1 MHEWSMHWQARAV
14 PHHIRL
20 CHVRCTICCL
30 GGTLVRRRWVDETFD
45 VHANCHKSVACVG
58 NMRHRRCTPRCA
70 DVLPNIARQAL
81 HWTPSAFQVFG
92 RHETFFP
99 RVFFHS
105 SVMSE
110 TKAPSA
116 EELAAVK
123 LKNAQTKE
131 GGAFDE
137 APYKAVWE
145 SSGGDG
151 AKAAETIGLQGVPAS
166 YDEYIAL
173 VKSGKFK
180 D

>member
-1 MHEWSMHWQARAV
+1 MCWKYALSKMYAA
-14 PHHIRL
+14 L
-20 CHVRCTICCL
+20 CRCVSEPCAPSTPLDAICVS
-30 GGTLVRRRWVDETFD
+30 GFRSSR
-45 VHANCHKSVACVG
+45 
-58 NMRHRRCTPRCA
+58 
-70 DVLPNIARQAL
+70 NIL
-81 HWTPSAFQVFG
+81 SWF
-92 RHETFFP
+92 
-99 RVFFHS
+99 FFHS

>member
-1 MHEWSMHWQARAV
+1 MCWKYALSKMYAA
-14 PHHIRL
+14 L
-20 CHVRCTICCL
+20 C
-30 GGTLVRRRWVDETFD
+30 
-45 VHANCHKSVACVG
+45 
-58 NMRHRRCTPRCA
+58 RCA
-70 DVLPNIARQAL
+70 SEPCA
-81 HWTPSAFQVFG
+81 PSASLDHLRFRFSIVT
-92 RHETFFP
+92 RHSFLGFC
-99 RVFFHS
+99 HS

-137 APYKAVWE
+137 AQYKAVWE

>member
-1 MHEWSMHWQARAV
+1 MLE
-14 PHHIRL
+14 
-20 CHVRCTICCL
+20 ICAIED
-30 GGTLVRRRWVDETFD
+30 VRRVVQMCFRTLRAK
-45 VHANCHKSVACVG
+45 HS
-58 NMRHRRCTPRCA
+58 
-70 DVLPNIARQAL
+70 I
-81 HWTPSAFQVFG
+81 G
-92 RHETFFP
+92 RHLRFRFSIVTRHSFLGF
-99 RVFFHS
+99 FFHS

>member
-1 MHEWSMHWQARAV
+1 
-14 PHHIRL
+14 
-20 CHVRCTICCL
+20 
-30 GGTLVRRRWVDETFD
+30 
-45 VHANCHKSVACVG
+45 
-58 NMRHRRCTPRCA
+58 
-70 DVLPNIARQAL
+70 
-81 HWTPSAFQVFG
+81 
-92 RHETFFP
+92 
-99 RVFFHS
+99 
-105 SVMSE
+105 MSE

-123 LKNAQTKE
+123 LKNAQTRE

>member
-1 MHEWSMHWQARAV
+1 MHGKRGGQFFTTFVSATFV
-14 PHHIRL
+14 
-20 CHVRCTICCL
+20 VRCVVSVALWRAANGLTKRSMCMPTATRALHVLEICAIED
-30 GGTLVRRRWVDETFD
+30 VRRVEQTCFRTLRAKHFV
-45 VHANCHKSVACVG
+45 
-58 NMRHRRCTPRCA
+58 
-70 DVLPNIARQAL
+70 
-81 HWTPSAFQVFG
+81 G
-92 RHETFFP
+92 RHLRFKFSVVTRRSFLG
-99 RVFFHS
+99 FFHS

-151 AKAAETIGLQGVPAS
+151 AKAAETIGLLGVPAS
-166 YDEYIAL
+166 YDEYTAL
-173 VKSGKFK
+173 VKSGMFK